1 MSDLKNKPAGYWKGK
16 LSPEV
21 YHITREQGTEMP
33 FTGEYDQLFEEG
45 MYKCSNCGHDLF
57 VSKTKYDAGCGWP
70 SFTEPVDK
78 TTVEEHEDS
87 RFGMHRTEVT
97 CSNCGAHLGHVFDDG
112 PTPTHL
118 RYCINSAALNFQ
130 AKNKQ

>member
-1 MSDLKNKPAGYWKGK
+1 MSDLKNKPAEYWKEK

-21 YHITREQGTEMP
+21 YHITREQGTESP

-78 TTVEEHEDS
+78 TTIEKHEDS
-87 RFGMHRTEVT
+87 RFGMHRTEVV
-97 CSNCGAHLGHVFDDG
+97 CSSCGAHLGHVFDDG

-130 AKNKQ
+130 AKK